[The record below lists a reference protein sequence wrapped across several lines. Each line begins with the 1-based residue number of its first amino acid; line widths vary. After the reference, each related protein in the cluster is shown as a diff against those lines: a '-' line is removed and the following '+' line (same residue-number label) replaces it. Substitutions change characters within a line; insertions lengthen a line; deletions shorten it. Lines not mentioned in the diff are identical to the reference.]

1 MGSVRLFF
9 LISLT
14 MLAFAGNSVLTR
26 MALATGDAGASSF
39 ALVRLGA
46 GAGALLLLLAWRDG
60 AQIRPKFAFDGAAML
75 ALYVVGFSLAYYSL
89 DAGTGAL
96 ILFGGVQV
104 TMFAGALWRGEKV
117 TQHRYI
123 GAGLALVGLAYLLL
137 PIGSAAPD
145 LGGAALMLAAAFGW
159 GLYSLRGRK
168 VSDPLADTAW
178 NFAWALP
185 AGVALFAL
193 MPDAMTPRGAALAV
207 ASGALTSGMGY
218 ALWYWVLPRIAT
230 TTAALAQLTVPVL
243 ALAGGAAI
251 LGEPLTLRFALASA
265 LVSGGVAWGLR
276 K

>member
-1 MGSVRLFF
+1 MRLFF

-39 ALVRLGA
+39 AALRLGA
-46 GAGALLLLLAWRDG
+46 GAAALLMVLAWRDG
-60 AQIRPKFAFDGAAML
+60 AQLRPKMATNGAAML
-75 ALYVVGFSLAYYSL
+75 ALYVVGFSLAYHSL
-89 DAGTGAL
+89 DAGVGAL

-104 TMFAGALWRGEKV
+104 TMFAGALWQVEAITPR
-117 TQHRYI
+117 RYI
-123 GAGLALVGLAYLLL
+123 GAGLAFAGLAYLMV
-137 PIGSAAPD
+137 PIGSAVPD
-145 LGGAALMLAAAFGW
+145 MRGAALMLAAAFGW

-178 NFAWALP
+178 NFVWALP

-193 MPDAMTPRGAALAV
+193 VPGTLTAHGAALAV

-218 ALWYWVLPRIAT
+218 ALWYWVLPRIAAS
-230 TTAALAQLTVPVL
+230 TAALAQLTVPVL
-243 ALAGGAAI
+243 AVAGGAVI
-251 LGEPLTLRFALASA
+251 LGEPLTLRFAFASA
-265 LVSGGVAWGLR
+265 LVLGGVALGLR